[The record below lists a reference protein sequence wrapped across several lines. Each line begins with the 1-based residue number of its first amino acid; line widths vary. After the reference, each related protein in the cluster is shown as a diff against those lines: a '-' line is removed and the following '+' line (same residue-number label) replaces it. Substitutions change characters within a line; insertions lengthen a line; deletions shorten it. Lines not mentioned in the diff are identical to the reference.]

1 MTDDAKPYYALPA
14 AADSSEEMQRLDELH
29 LAFTRYFG
37 GKLCPI
43 SLDEI
48 RPSRILEVGC
58 GSGAWAIEAATQFPD
73 ATVVAVD
80 RSPLPNRPLP
90 PNLTF
95 QLADLAKEVDFGPD
109 RFDIVH
115 ARFVFGHVSNGQ
127 DAFRR
132 VARLVKPGGLLLV
145 EDVDML
151 SYYET
156 SGPAAGQFGS
166 ALKPTFDERGAD
178 MNFAEKIPGLIRSL
192 ADFPDVHV
200 QKITMPLGGDVS
212 DAALNDLGQAQRKR
226 MIESVNAIA
235 GYLEPRGYTREMAV
249 KYRQEIETNGSA
261 SMDAYFCWARRAL
274 E

>member
-1 MTDDAKPYYALPA
+1 
-14 AADSSEEMQRLDELH
+14 LDELH

-48 RPSRILEVGC
+48 RPSRILEVG
-58 GSGAWAIEAATQFPD
+58 AIEAATQFPD

-115 ARFVFGHVSNGQ
+115 ARFVFFHVSNGQ

-132 VARLVKPGGLLLV
+132 VARLVKPGGLLLA
-145 EDVDML
+145 EDMDML
-151 SYYET
+151 GCSYET
-156 SGPAAGQFGS
+156 SGPAAGQFVS

-178 MNFAEKIPGLIRSL
+178 ISFGAKIPGLIGSL
-192 ADFPDVHV
+192 TDFPDVHV

-235 GYLEPRGYTREMAV
+235 GYLEPRGYTPEMAV

-261 SMDAYFCWARRAL
+261 SIDAYFCWARRAL